1 MHEILHCKLTCGL
14 AARCTTIHFMPISSS
29 RLMAHEAHLI
39 SNDVHLRASL
49 ACTTW
54 RACASA
60 TFQSCY
66 RIHTRGRFCQTNEL
80 CNPFVLIGNYGLFG
94 CLTVSCV
101 RCRGAP
107 FNRSRCQG
115 HLLSSSE
122 QDLLD
127 LTDAYAVVLTQCSVD
142 SRWQMS

>member
-1 MHEILHCKLTCGL
+1 MLQDARDIALQVDLQTCCKMHDN
-14 AARCTTIHFMPISSS
+14 TIHAYKFIK
-29 RLMAHEAHLI
+29 AHEAHLI
-39 SNDVHLRASL
+39 STNGHLRASL

-54 RACASA
+54 QACASA
-60 TFQSCY
+60 SFESCY
-66 RIHTRGRFCQTNEL
+66 RIHTRGRFCQTSEV
-80 CNPFVLIGNYGLFG
+80 CNPFVLIGNYGVFW

-115 HLLSSSE
+115 HLLLSSE

-127 LTDAYAVVLTQCSVD
+127 LTDAYAVVLTQ
-142 SRWQMS
+142 